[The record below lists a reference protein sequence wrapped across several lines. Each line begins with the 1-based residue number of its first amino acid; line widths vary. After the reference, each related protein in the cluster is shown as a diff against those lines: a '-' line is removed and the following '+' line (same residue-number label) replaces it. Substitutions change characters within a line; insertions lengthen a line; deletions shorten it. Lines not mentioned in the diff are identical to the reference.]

1 MPTKEPSQQQAEAA
15 ERAQERRNGVIVG
28 QLMQTLGRPTT
39 LYRVEMRH
47 LWDGYY
53 RANVFVGA
61 TVTSTR
67 IAHSFFLTADE
78 EGNIVASIPDISRE
92 Y

>member
-1 MPTKEPSQQQAEAA
+1 MPTKEQSKGQAEAA
-15 ERAQERRNGVIVG
+15 ERAQEQSDVIIG
-28 QLMQTLGRPTT
+28 QLMKALGRPTA
-39 LYRVEMRH
+39 LYRVEVRH

-53 RANVFVGA
+53 RANLFVGPTA
-61 TVTSTR
+61 SSTR

-78 EGNIVASIPDISRE
+78 EGNIVASVPDISRQ